1 VNHNMIRG
9 TAVGMIVAMLVV
21 FVAMLVTLAV
31 AGLVVAYVAFVQRG
45 RDIPRAPGL
54 TERLERFVE
63 HWRVP
68 TEPAQHDDPDRQ
80 LHVRQG
86 GIRPPGRR

>member
-1 VNHNMIRG
+1 MFL
-9 TAVGMIVAMLVV
+9 AMLVV

-45 RDIPRAPGL
+45 REIPRAPWL
-54 TERLERFVE
+54 TEKLDSFVE
-63 HWRVP
+63 RWRVP
-68 TEPAQHDDPDRQ
+68 TEPAQYEDPDKQ

-86 GIRPPGRR
+86 GIRRPSRY